1 MEYFLWSSIV
11 VWVSLIAYVLYL
23 RAKSASVRK
32 KLLSGGDGPEDGGK
46 V

>member
-11 VWVSLIAYVLYL
+11 VWGSLIAYVLYL

-32 KLLSGGDGPEDGGK
+32 KLLSGGDGPGNGGEG
-46 V
+46 